1 MPVVKFL
8 ESSLE
13 PEETQGYVT
22 KCETFA
28 AIPYVKGQFIILHQ
42 GKQIRT
48 CKNLTTAKNFIS
60 QELRKL
66 K

>member
-8 ESSLE
+8 EPSLE
-13 PEETQGYVT
+13 SEETQGYVT
-22 KCETFA
+22 NCETFA
-28 AIPYVKGQFIILHQ
+28 AVPYVKGQFIIIHN
-42 GKQIRT
+42 GHQIRT

-60 QELRKL
+60 KELRKL